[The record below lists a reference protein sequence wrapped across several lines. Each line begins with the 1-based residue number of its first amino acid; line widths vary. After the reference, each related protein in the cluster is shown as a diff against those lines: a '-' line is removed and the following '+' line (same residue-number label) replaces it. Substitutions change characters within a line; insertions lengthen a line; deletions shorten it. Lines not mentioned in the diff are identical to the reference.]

1 MNGVGHIGPLRA
13 DAAFFAPPRHGQR
26 NERGFTLIEIIVV
39 MVILAMAMALV
50 APAIQSSSRVRDV
63 RTAVRT
69 VTGTFRSLQ
78 TEAIRSGR
86 SQTVLVSIDE
96 NALELEGRG
105 RVIELGEVAALRSLA
120 GGEYS
125 PFGVSRI
132 RFHPNGS
139 SSGVSLL
146 IGDREYPAE
155 LGYIVHVDPLIGLV
169 SVRDEER

>member
-1 MNGVGHIGPLRA
+1 MN
-13 DAAFFAPPRHGQR
+13 AAFFAGRRRGLRDQ
-26 NERGFTLIEIIVV
+26 RGFTLIEIIVV
-39 MVILAMAMALV
+39 MVILGMAMALV
-50 APAIQSSSRVRDV
+50 APAIQSSSRARDV
-63 RTAVRT
+63 RTAVRL

-86 SQTVLVSIDE
+86 SQAVLVSIDD
-96 NALELEGRG
+96 NVLELEGRG
-105 RVIELGEVAALRSLA
+105 RVIELGEVAALRSLQ

-155 LGYIVHVDPLIGLV
+155 LGYLIHIDPLIGLV